1 MHTSAPAATFFLH
14 AATTELK
21 AISRSQLHRGMM
33 EHLRPIELKL
43 VDELFGMSSGNV
55 LEFTNSTFADF
66 FRREVG
72 TDIYDD
78 AYALYGGS
86 KGKRL
91 RAFLTAGQTRAI
103 ARALAALWEYREI
116 DRLGRARAETV
127 LNARQRLS
135 AIVERL
141 GGAPLSSFDAAVEA
155 PGVRGETKPRAFRA
169 DEATLWRLEAQ
180 FLALHEMSDE
190 PQARGHHF
198 EKLLT
203 ELFNAWG
210 MDARGG
216 FRLTGEQID
225 GSFQLNG
232 DTYLLEAKWHRA
244 KTDASTLHAFQGKV
258 SERPEWTRGLFVSFA
273 GFTDVGLQAFTARK
287 IILADGVDIFD
298 ALARRLP
305 IPDII
310 AAKIRHAAEY
320 RNPFE
325 RVRTL
330 FPL

>member
-1 MHTSAPAATFFLH
+1 
-14 AATTELK
+14 
-21 AISRSQLHRGMM
+21 M
-33 EHLRPIELKL
+33 EQLRPVELKL
-43 VDELFGMSSGNV
+43 VDELFGMSSGYV
-55 LEFTNSTFADF
+55 LDFTNGTFADF

-72 TDIYDD
+72 VNIYDD
-78 AYALYGGS
+78 AYAIDGGS

-91 RAFLTAGQTRAI
+91 RAFLTVSQPRAI
-103 ARALAALWEYREI
+103 VTALTALWEYRET
-116 DRLGRARAETV
+116 DRLGQSQAETV

-135 AIVERL
+135 AIVVRL
-141 GGAPLSSFDAAVEA
+141 GGASLPSFDATVNA
-155 PGVRGETKPRAFRA
+155 PEPKEEIKPRAFRA
-169 DEATLWRLEAQ
+169 GEATLRRLEAQ

-190 PQARGHHF
+190 PQARGLHF
-198 EKLLT
+198 ERLLT

-216 FRLTGEQID
+216 FRLAGEQID

-232 DTYLLEAKWHRA
+232 DTYLLEAKWHRVR
-244 KTDASTLHAFQGKV
+244 TDANTLHGFQGTV

-273 GFTDVGLQAFTARK
+273 GFTDVGLGAFTARK
-287 IILADGVDIFD
+287 IILADGMDIYD
-298 ALARRLP
+298 ALARRLS
-305 IPDII
+305 IPEII
-310 AAKIRHAAEY
+310 AAKIRHASEY